1 MKCILNADGDLSND
15 LSAQQDYAV
24 GLMSND
30 RRQKTDHSVT
40 NNSQPRNRI
49 PIRNIR
55 YIITVDSTTD
65 DEE

>member
-1 MKCILNADGDLSND
+1 MKCILNADGDLHND
-15 LSAQQDYAV
+15 LSAQQDDAV
-24 GLMSND
+24 GLMSNE

-40 NNSQPRNRI
+40 NNSQPGNRI

>member
-1 MKCILNADGDLSND
+1 MKCILNADGDLRND
-15 LSAQQDYAV
+15 LSAQQDDAV
-24 GLMSND
+24 GLMSNE

-40 NNSQPRNRI
+40 NNSQPRNQI

>member
-24 GLMSND
+24 GLMSNE

-40 NNSQPRNRI
+40 NNS
-49 PIRNIR
+49 
-55 YIITVDSTTD
+55 
-65 DEE
+65 